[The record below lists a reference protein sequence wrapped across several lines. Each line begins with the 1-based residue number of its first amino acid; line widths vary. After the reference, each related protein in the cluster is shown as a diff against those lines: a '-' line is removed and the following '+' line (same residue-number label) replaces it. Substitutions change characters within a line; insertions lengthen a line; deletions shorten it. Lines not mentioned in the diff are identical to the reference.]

1 MSFMKPISA
10 LLLFSALVTAGQ
22 AVAQGTEATLEDL
35 SGKVL
40 MNKGDGLVSGKAGA
54 SLVDGDRI
62 VTLDKAGAKIVFP
75 DGCSVTLEENMIFV
89 INSRL
94 GCKALPVASN
104 PTPAAV
110 SGLTAGQELFI
121 GVAWVGGGAGI
132 GNAYVNR
139 NGYGRNGR
147 CRNGRDDC
155 PVSRD

>member
-1 MSFMKPISA
+1 MKLISA

-22 AVAQGTEATLEDL
+22 AAAQGTEATLEDL

-40 MNKGDGLVSGKAGA
+40 MNKGDGLVSGKAGS

-62 VTLDKAGAKIVFP
+62 VTLDKSGARIVFP
-75 DGCSVTLEENMIFV
+75 DGCGVTLEENMIFV

-104 PTPAAV
+104 APPAAV

-121 GVAWVGGGAGI
+121 GVAWVGAGAGI
-132 GNAYVNR
+132 GNAFVNR

>member
-1 MSFMKPISA
+1 MKPISA
-10 LLLFSALVTAGQ
+10 LLLFSALAAAGQ
-22 AVAQGTEATLEDL
+22 VLAQGAEATLEDL

-40 MNKGDGLVSGKAGA
+40 MNKGDGLVSGKTGA

-62 VTLDKAGAKIVFP
+62 VTLDKSGAKIVFP

-104 PTPAAV
+104 PTPAAF

-121 GVAWVGGGAGI
+121 GVAWVGAGAGI